1 MCICYCDWILE
12 YHYSYMLWFVF
23 SYLPYGTLWGYTTIC
38 YKKESIIHSD
48 MSYVFF
54 QLTYTF
60 YNYETTN
67 WFTVW
72 RFKTNCQF
80 KCNSNS
86 ISRKWT
92 LRSTRIRVNISLQFH
107 FNELYNLFISV
118 YQLPKPP
125 WKLSIWLVA
134 VKCVESALLFDF
146 VTFSSPKDLSRRFPS
161 GPVFFVSN
169 LFGVS
174 LLFVLFLVDCWLV
187 LVVLWV
193 CEVQW
198 FIGFALSQLAVFNK
212 RLYVAEGIACA

>member
-1 MCICYCDWILE
+1 
-12 YHYSYMLWFVF
+12 ML
-23 SYLPYGTLWGYTTIC
+23 
-38 YKKESIIHSD
+38 
-48 MSYVFF
+48 YVFF
-54 QLTYTF
+54 QLTYTI
-60 YNYETTN
+60 YNCETTY

-169 LFGVS
+169 FVWCFVAICFFFGWLLAGFGYSVS
-174 LLFVLFLVDCWLV
+174 VEWSD
-187 LVVLWV
+187 
-193 CEVQW
+193 
-198 FIGFALSQLAVFNK
+198 LSDSEWSDLSDSGTSARYLQQAIV
-212 RLYVAEGIACA
+212 RGRGIACDQYGEDTSRTKPKR